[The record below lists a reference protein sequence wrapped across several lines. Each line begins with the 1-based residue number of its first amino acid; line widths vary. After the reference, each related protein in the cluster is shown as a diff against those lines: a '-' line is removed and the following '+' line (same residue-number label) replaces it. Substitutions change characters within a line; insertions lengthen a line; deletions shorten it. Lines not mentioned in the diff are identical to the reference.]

1 MSADLQTYIEM
12 QGTIEELKSML
23 SVIEDYCNPDNDQS
37 LYDFALWYEDES
49 NSIINPSSF
58 SEEDIHDFLVK
69 SKNEILIEADGPY
82 GIGGIDES
90 GLFEAIA
97 SAAPNATFTAVT
109 SGFTTGQSDNFA
121 GELKDGLLYL
131 TYSILTDDYDSD
143 DDENEV
149 PLEDW
154 YTEKYTYDPI
164 KKEYKGSQ
172 DDNDWSLM
180 RDLALFGIV

>member
-12 QGTIEELKSML
+12 QGTLEELKSML
-23 SVIEDYCNPDNDQS
+23 SVIEDYCNPDKDQS
-37 LYDFALWYEDES
+37 LDSFTLWYEDES

-69 SKNEILIEADGPY
+69 SKNKILIEADGPY
-82 GIGGIDES
+82 GIGGVTES

-109 SGFTTGQSDNFA
+109 SGFTTGQSDNFV
-121 GELKDGLLYL
+121 GELKDGLLHL
-131 TYSILTDDYDSD
+131 TYSILLDEDYEDG
-143 DDENEV
+143 EEI

-154 YTEKYTYDPI
+154 FTEKSIYDPI
-164 KKEYKGSQ
+164 KKKY
-172 DDNDWSLM
+172 
-180 RDLALFGIV
+180 V